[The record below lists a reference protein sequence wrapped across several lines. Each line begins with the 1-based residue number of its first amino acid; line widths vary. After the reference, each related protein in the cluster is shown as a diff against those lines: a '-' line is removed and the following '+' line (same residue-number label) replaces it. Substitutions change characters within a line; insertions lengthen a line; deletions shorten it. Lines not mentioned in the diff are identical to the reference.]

1 MKKVILL
8 LVLIIGFSSCEDFKK
23 GVKDGYNDAKTEA
36 DIDAVDI
43 THAKDGLT
51 TLSGEFSFYA
61 DAAVLQVGNSSIY
74 GVVLNEKAETISKQ
88 AKAFQKEPTDMV
100 KVEVLGE
107 LIPKEENEE
116 GWPFKLKINK
126 IINVSALE
134 ANKNNV
140 IKLGN

>member
-74 GVVLNEKAETISKQ
+74 GVVLNEKMHELHDMGKPYRTEA
-88 AKAFQKEPTDMV
+88 TDG
-100 KVEVLGE
+100 VLVQVRGKI
-107 LIPKEENEE
+107 IPKEEGKE
-116 GWPFKLKINK
+116 GWPFNVDIKE
-126 IINVSALE
+126 IISVKKPSVKSE
-134 ANKNNV
+134 V
-140 IKLGN
+140 IKIGK